1 MGALPCTLLAWLLLL
16 YVFKGPESRYRENNS
31 LDKRLFLLTG
41 GFYMEKIACDI
52 AQMLNE
58 KLALYKKLNAIL
70 QREKDCIVNIDIDAL
85 WKISGE
91 KKKIVLKIHGLK
103 EKIIDYIKQE
113 PAIKDPDA
121 GKFGLSYLL
130 RSLALSSDAR
140 KQLRQIKLCL
150 DLEKNELSRAADDN
164 KQYVRESLSVIDDI
178 MSVFAGDA
186 ENPRYRNTGTMP
198 DSRVSNCLIHA
209 KV

>member
-1 MGALPCTLLAWLLLL
+1 
-16 YVFKGPESRYRENNS
+16 
-31 LDKRLFLLTG
+31 
-41 GFYMEKIACDI
+41 MEKIACDI

-58 KLALYKKLNAIL
+58 KLSLYKKLNALL

-103 EKIIDYIKQE
+103 EKIIESVRQE
-113 PAIKDPDA
+113 SCAKDPDA
-121 GKFGLSYLL
+121 GEFGLSYLL

-140 KQLRQIKLCL
+140 KQLRQIKLGL
-150 DLEKNELSRAADDN
+150 DREKNELNRAAADN
-164 KQYVRESLSVIDDI
+164 KKYVQEYLMVIDDI
-178 MSVFAGDA
+178 MSVFAGEA